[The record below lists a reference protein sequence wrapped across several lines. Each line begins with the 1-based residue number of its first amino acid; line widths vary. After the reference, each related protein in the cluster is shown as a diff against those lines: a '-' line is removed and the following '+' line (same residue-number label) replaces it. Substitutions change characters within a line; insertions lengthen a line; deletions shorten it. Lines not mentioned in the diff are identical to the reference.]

1 MDRMVDWND
10 ATFRTG
16 FNQDYNASISGAT
29 ERVNYYFSL
38 GYINNEELYR
48 VMNTMLSVLT

>member
-1 MDRMVDWND
+1 MVDWND

-29 ERVNYYFSL
+29 ERVNE
-38 GYINNEELYR
+38 G
-48 VMNTMLSVLT
+48 